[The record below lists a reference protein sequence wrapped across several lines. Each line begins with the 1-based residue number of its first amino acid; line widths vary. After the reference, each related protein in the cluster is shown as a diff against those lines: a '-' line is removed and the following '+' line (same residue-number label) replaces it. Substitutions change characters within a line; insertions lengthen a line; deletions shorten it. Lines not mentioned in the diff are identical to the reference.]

1 MKTSITAL
9 TLALSLAGFTQL
21 SYAQVPDKTPE
32 QNAAVSVTIP
42 DPVATINGKPIS
54 KADYEKFIKFMVSQG
69 QPAPTDPAQIK
80 AIVADYALQVV
91 LATDAKKAGL
101 DQTEEFKIQKEMI
114 ELGLLA
120 QKEVMSKI
128 DAIKISDADIKAEY
142 DKQVESMNGQEYNA
156 SHILVET
163 EEEAKALIEKIN
175 KGLKFEDA
183 AKESKDPGSAAQGG
197 SLGWFTAETMVPE
210 FSNAV
215 KTMKKN
221 EVTQQPV
228 KSQFGYHI
236 IRLDDSRDVVKPT
249 LAELKPQIESTLKNS
264 KARDLVEQIRKDA
277 KIEILIK

>member
-9 TLALSLAGFTQL
+9 TLALSLAGLTQL
-21 SYAQVPDKTPE
+21 SYAQVPDKTAE
-32 QNAAVSVTIP
+32 QKAPAAVTIP
-42 DPVATINGKPIS
+42 DPVATIDGKPVA
-54 KADYEKFIKFMVSQG
+54 KADYEKFIKFMASQG
-69 QPAPTDPAQIK
+69 QPVPTDPAQIK
-80 AIVADYALQVV
+80 AIIEDYALQNV
-91 LATDAKKAGL
+91 LAADAKKAGL
-101 DQTEEFKIQKEMI
+101 DQTDEFKIQKEMI

-142 DKQVESMNGQEYNA
+142 DKQVASINGQEYNA

-163 EEEAKALIEKIN
+163 EDAAKALIEKIN
-175 KGLKFEDA
+175 KGLKFEEA

-215 KTMKKN
+215 KEMKKG
-221 EVTQQPV
+221 EVTQKPV

-236 IRLDDSRDVVKPT
+236 IRLDDSREVVKPT
-249 LAELKPQIESTLKNS
+249 LAELKSQIESTLKNT

-277 KIEILIK
+277 KIEVLVK